1 MKSKGFAL
9 LLAVGFMATTGCQ
22 TPQNNNA
29 TYFNQVHVAPHVD
42 PTEVWAYIVFD
53 RVAEKDDPAGLAHY
67 TEHLVALNSIVGESD
82 SPARHANA
90 FASQTSVGYHL
101 KGAKE
106 NLNPI
111 IKKLTGVFDPLTVDP
126 LFAKQEIDIVH
137 REYDLSVINNV
148 DYLAYEV
155 MTPFLYSGNAIGR
168 SVISN
173 PEVIKTFSYDKA
185 KAYYAA
191 THLRRA
197 ATLLV
202 LGDVTKRDVH
212 AAVKASG
219 LSPLAAESITEI
231 KPGAFKLDK
240 AESKIFKFGHI
251 SAEPRMSFRKIVKL
265 DKPVNFDLLDFQ
277 SRLLAATLETKLPGG
292 LAGPLRHDEFVASA
306 YEVYIEPLDEEHIQF
321 WIFATLGGGVSFE
334 QLQST
339 FETAFKRSAEGIPDD
354 TFKRMKQRSRQYWLD
369 WDDNDAVTEWM
380 QDHAQRRV
388 AMLRQPASKATLKK
402 LTEQI
407 TVDDIN
413 DLLKALQKPG
423 RQAVAYIGKPSG
435 QSHD

>member
-1 MKSKGFAL
+1 MKSKGLAF
-9 LLAVGFMATTGCQ
+9 LLALGFIAITSCQ
-22 TPQNNNA
+22 PSPNNNA

-42 PTEVWAYIVFD
+42 PTEVWVYIVFD
-53 RVAEKDDPAGLAHY
+53 RVAEKDNPAGLAHY
-67 TEHLVALNSIVGESD
+67 TEHLVALNSIVGETD

-106 NLNPI
+106 NLNAI
-111 IKKLTGVFDPLTVDP
+111 IKKLTGVFDPLALDP

-137 REYDLSVINNV
+137 REYDLGVINDV
-148 DYLAYEV
+148 DHLAYEV

-168 SVISN
+168 SVISS
-173 PEVIKTFSYDKA
+173 PEIIRTFSYEKA

-202 LGDVTKRDVH
+202 LGDVDKSEVY

-231 KPGAFKLDK
+231 KPVVFKLAK
-240 AESKIFKFGHI
+240 AESKVFKFAHI
-251 SAEPRMSFRKIVKL
+251 NAAPRMSFRKIVKL
-265 DKPVNFDLLDFQ
+265 DKPINFDLLDFQ
-277 SRLLAATLETKLPGG
+277 TRLLAATLETKLPGG
-292 LAGPLRHDEFVASA
+292 LAGPLRHDEYVASA
-306 YEVYIEPLDEEHIQF
+306 YDVYIEPLDEEHIQF
-321 WIFATLGGGVSFE
+321 WIFATLGNGVTFE
-334 QLQST
+334 HLQST
-339 FETAFKRSAEGIPDD
+339 FEAAFKRSAEGIPDN
-354 TFKRMKQRSRQYWLD
+354 TFKRMKKRTRQYWLD
-369 WDDNDAVTEWM
+369 WDDNDAVAKWM
-380 QDHAQRRV
+380 QEHAQRRV
-388 AMLRQPASKATLKK
+388 AMLRQPASKTTLKK

-413 DLLKALQKPG
+413 NLLTALQKPG
-423 RQAVAYIGKPSG
+423 RQTVAYIGKPNG
-435 QSHD
+435 